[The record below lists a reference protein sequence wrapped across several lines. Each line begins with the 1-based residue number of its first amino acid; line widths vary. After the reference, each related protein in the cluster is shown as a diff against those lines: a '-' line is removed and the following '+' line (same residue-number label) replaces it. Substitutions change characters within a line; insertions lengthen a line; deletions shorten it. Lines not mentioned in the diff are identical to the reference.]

1 MTMKTTFDLPE
12 PLVKEVKQLARERGT
27 TSRALVQQA
36 LRRLIDEAKAS
47 SGFHLEDVSVT
58 GWASMNPAARGV
70 PLSELIHQASREQN

>member
-36 LRRLIDEAKAS
+36 LRRLVDEASAAPA
-47 SGFHLEDVSVT
+47 FRLEDVSVT
-58 GWASMNPAARGV
+58 GWASMTPEAQGV
-70 PLSELIHQASREQN
+70 PLAELIRLSSREQN